1 MEQVEVE
8 IEQEDGQGDPNPGL
22 DLEQGNED
30 IEDAGAA
37 IEEQESHQMI
47 IGGRHQLQRG
57 QVVHGY
63 LM

>member
-30 IEDAGAA
+30 IEEVTGKG
-37 IEEQESHQMI
+37 
-47 IGGRHQLQRG
+47 GGRLCWLD
-57 QVVHGY
+57 VT
-63 LM
+63 L

>member
-1 MEQVEVE
+1 MEQVEAE

-37 IEEQESHQMI
+37 IEEQKSH
-47 IGGRHQLQRG
+47 
-57 QVVHGY
+57 
-63 LM
+63 